1 MLENEEKGSY
11 GAYSSAGKI
20 QLNYLQMLEEKMQ
33 YYFPKIQLR
42 IKNQ

>member
-1 MLENEEKGSY
+1 MLENEEK
-11 GAYSSAGKI
+11 AVTELIHQQGKI